1 MFVVNPGESHTGE
14 AAAETGYVYRT
25 LYLQTE
31 FLRRVLDDLGM
42 TTRFPFLRGA
52 IINDRSLALLLA
64 RFHKSLSSQAS
75 KLEQESFLLDALAVL
90 LLRYAD
96 ASGVLVS
103 VCARLV
109 GSSTTSPGIRWR
121 GGVCEV

>member
-96 ASGVLVS
+96 A
-103 VCARLV
+103 
-109 GSSTTSPGIRWR
+109 
-121 GGVCEV
+121 